1 MSLPVAWVES
11 LFGRLAV
18 RYGSAWA
25 RMWEGIDPAAVRA
38 DWAEELAG
46 FEANPSAIQHALANL
61 PPDRPPTVAQ
71 FKALCINRPE
81 ALPPLLPAPKADDAV
96 VKAVNDA
103 VKPKTGAAANAWAYE
118 LRRRDRMGE
127 RLTILQRKAW
137 REAVGDGPA
146 PSEAA

>member
-1 MSLPVAWVES
+1 MALSNSWVEKIHA
-11 LFGRLAV
+11 RLLV
-18 RYGSAWA
+18 RYGAAWI
-25 RMWEGIDPAAVRA
+25 RMWEGIDPAAVQA

-46 FEANPSAIQHALANL
+46 FEANPTAIKYALDNL

-81 ALPPLLPAPKADDAV
+81 PAPKALPAPKADDAV
-96 VKAVNDA
+96 VKAVNEA

-127 RLTILQRKAW
+127 RLTFTQRQAW
-137 REAVGDGPA
+137 RDAIGDGPA
-146 PSEAA
+146 PSEGA